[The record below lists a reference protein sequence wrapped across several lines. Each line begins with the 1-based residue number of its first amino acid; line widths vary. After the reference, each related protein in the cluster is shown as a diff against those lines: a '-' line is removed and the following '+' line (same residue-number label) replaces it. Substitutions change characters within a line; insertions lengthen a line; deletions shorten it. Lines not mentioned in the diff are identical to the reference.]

1 MRTIPSIR
9 WLLAPLTVAL
19 AVQFPSTPL
28 AQVIIAGNDNKAL
41 VVDGKLQIDPQGVQS
56 VSVIDIGADGPT
68 LRATVEVPNSIF
80 GPPTNLAVSA
90 DNRLALV
97 AEAVMIDPDASP
109 PKFVPSDK
117 LHVIDLEA
125 DPPQIIDTLTV
136 GRQPSGMSIS
146 PDGRLAIV
154 ANRAETSVSVLSIEG
169 KQVRFEGKV
178 ETGDQVTHVAFT
190 PDGKGAMINKA
201 STDQVSFLAIDGA
214 EVTLA
219 GPDLAV
225 GDYPYNADITPD
237 GRLAIVANTGNN
249 GRSDGN
255 IDSIT
260 VIDLQHNPP
269 RVIDHL
275 GGGRRAGGHHHQP
288 GQPSG
293 GHRQPVRQRRA
304 AGRLVPAQPRLHPGV
319 RDQRRGRAPRGGTA
333 GRRRSRS
340 TGLQPGR
347 PLAAGRQPAGC
358 RRQRVRGAGRPDR
371 RHGPPAGA
379 ARPPRLDARHHA
391 LNGTTSYVAMWVGLA
406 AGVIRLPQRS
416 AGTEFSQRNVGLRF
430 VNPTYMLPSA

>member
-9 WLLAPLTVAL
+9 WLLAPLAVAL

-28 AQVIIAGNDNKAL
+28 AQVVIAGNDNKAL

-56 VSVIDIGADGPT
+56 VSIIDIGPDGPT
-68 LRATVEVPNSIF
+68 LRATVKVPNSIF
-80 GPPTNLAVSA
+80 GPPTNLAVTA

-97 AEAVMIDPDASP
+97 AEAVRIDPDASP
-109 PKFVPSDK
+109 PKFMPSDK

-125 DPPQIIDTLTV
+125 NPPRVIDTLTV
-136 GRQPSGMSIS
+136 GRQPSGMAIS
-146 PDGRLAIV
+146 PDGRLAII
-154 ANRAETSVSVLSIEG
+154 ANRAETSVSVLSIAG
-169 KQVRFEGKV
+169 KQVRFEGTV

-190 PDGKGAMINKA
+190 PDGKRAMINKA

-275 GGGRRAGGHHHQP
+275 AAGDAPEGITISPDSRLAVTGNLCGSDAPPDAWFLRSPGCIQVFEISDSGVRHVAELPAGGVPEALAFSPDGRWLLVANLLDADVSVFKVQDGQIVDTGRKLALP
-288 GQPSG
+288 G
-293 GHRQPVRQRRA
+293 
-304 AGRLVPAQPRLHPGV
+304 HPGSM
-319 RDQRRGRAPRGGTA
+319 RA
-333 GRRRSRS
+333 
-340 TGLQPGR
+340 
-347 PLAAGRQPAGC
+347 
-358 RRQRVRGAGRPDR
+358 
-371 RHGPPAGA
+371 
-379 ARPPRLDARHHA
+379 
-391 LNGTTSYVAMWVGLA
+391 TT
-406 AGVIRLPQRS
+406 P
-416 AGTEFSQRNVGLRF
+416 
-430 VNPTYMLPSA
+430 

>member
-9 WLLAPLTVAL
+9 WLLAPLVFAL

-28 AQVIIAGNDNKAL
+28 AQVVIAGNDNKAL

-56 VSVIDIGADGPT
+56 VSIIDIGPDGPT

-80 GPPTNLAVSA
+80 GPPTNLAVTA

-97 AEAVMIDPDASP
+97 AEAVRIDPDASP
-109 PKFVPSDK
+109 PKFMPSDK

-125 DPPQIIDTLTV
+125 NPPRVIDTLTV
-136 GRQPSGMSIS
+136 GRQPSGMAIS
-146 PDGRLAIV
+146 PDGRLAII
-154 ANRAETSVSVLSIEG
+154 ANRAETSVSVLSIAG
-169 KQVRFEGKV
+169 KQVRFEGTV

-190 PDGKGAMINKA
+190 PDGKRAMINKA

-275 GGGRRAGGHHHQP
+275 AAGDAPEGITISPNSRLAVTGNLCGSDAPPDAWFLRSPGCIQVFEISDSGVRHVAELPAGGVPEALAFSPDGRWLLVANLLDADVSVFKVQAGQIVDTGRKLALP
-288 GQPSG
+288 G
-293 GHRQPVRQRRA
+293 
-304 AGRLVPAQPRLHPGV
+304 HPGSM
-319 RDQRRGRAPRGGTA
+319 RA
-333 GRRRSRS
+333 
-340 TGLQPGR
+340 
-347 PLAAGRQPAGC
+347 
-358 RRQRVRGAGRPDR
+358 
-371 RHGPPAGA
+371 
-379 ARPPRLDARHHA
+379 
-391 LNGTTSYVAMWVGLA
+391 TT
-406 AGVIRLPQRS
+406 P
-416 AGTEFSQRNVGLRF
+416 
-430 VNPTYMLPSA
+430 

>member
-9 WLLAPLTVAL
+9 WLLAPLAVAL
-19 AVQFPSTPL
+19 AVQFPSTLL
-28 AQVIIAGNDNKAL
+28 AQVVIAGNDNKAL
-41 VVDGKLQIDPQGVQS
+41 IVDGQLQIDPQGVQS

-80 GPPTNLAVSA
+80 GPPTNLAVTA

-146 PDGRLAIV
+146 PDGRLAII
-154 ANRAETSVSVLSIEG
+154 ANRAETSVSVLSIDG

-190 PDGKGAMINKA
+190 PDGKRAMINKA

-214 EVTLA
+214 EVTLT

-275 GGGRRAGGHHHQP
+275 AAGDAPEGITISPDSRLAVTGNLCGSDAPPDAWFLRSPGCIQVFEISDAGVRHVAELLAGGVPEALAFSPDGRWLLVANLLDADVSVFEVQDGRIVDTGRRLALP
-288 GQPSG
+288 G
-293 GHRQPVRQRRA
+293 
-304 AGRLVPAQPRLHPGV
+304 HPGSM
-319 RDQRRGRAPRGGTA
+319 RA
-333 GRRRSRS
+333 
-340 TGLQPGR
+340 
-347 PLAAGRQPAGC
+347 
-358 RRQRVRGAGRPDR
+358 
-371 RHGPPAGA
+371 
-379 ARPPRLDARHHA
+379 
-391 LNGTTSYVAMWVGLA
+391 TT
-406 AGVIRLPQRS
+406 P
-416 AGTEFSQRNVGLRF
+416 
-430 VNPTYMLPSA
+430 

>member
-9 WLLAPLTVAL
+9 WLLAPLTLAL
-19 AVQFPSTPL
+19 VVQFPSTPL

-41 VVDGKLQIDPQGVQS
+41 VVDGQLQIDPQGVQS
-56 VSVIDIGADGPT
+56 VSIIDIGPDGPT
-68 LRATVEVPNSIF
+68 LRATIEVPNSIF
-80 GPPTNLAVSA
+80 GPPTNLAITA

-97 AEAVMIDPDASP
+97 AEAVRIDPDASP

-125 DPPQIIDTLTV
+125 DPPQIIDTLAV

-146 PDGRLAIV
+146 PDGRMAII

-190 PDGKGAMINKA
+190 PDGKRAMINKA

-214 EVTLA
+214 EVTLT

-275 GGGRRAGGHHHQP
+275 AAGDAPEGITISPDSRLAVTGNLCGSDAPPDAWFLRSPGCIQVFEISDAGVRHVAELLAGGVPEALAFSPDGRWLLVANLLDADVSVFEVQDGRIVDTGRRLALP
-288 GQPSG
+288 G
-293 GHRQPVRQRRA
+293 
-304 AGRLVPAQPRLHPGV
+304 HPGSM
-319 RDQRRGRAPRGGTA
+319 RA
-333 GRRRSRS
+333 
-340 TGLQPGR
+340 
-347 PLAAGRQPAGC
+347 
-358 RRQRVRGAGRPDR
+358 
-371 RHGPPAGA
+371 
-379 ARPPRLDARHHA
+379 
-391 LNGTTSYVAMWVGLA
+391 TT
-406 AGVIRLPQRS
+406 P
-416 AGTEFSQRNVGLRF
+416 
-430 VNPTYMLPSA
+430 

>member
-9 WLLAPLTVAL
+9 WLLAPLAVAL
-19 AVQFPSTPL
+19 AVQFPSIPL

-56 VSVIDIGADGPT
+56 VSIIDIGADGPT
-68 LRATVEVPNSIF
+68 LRATIEVPNSIF
-80 GPPTNLAVSA
+80 GPPTNLAITA

-97 AEAVMIDPDASP
+97 AETVKIDPDASP
-109 PKFVPSDK
+109 PKFMPSDK

-136 GRQPSGMSIS
+136 GSQPSGMSIS
-146 PDGRLAIV
+146 PDGRMAII
-154 ANRAETSVSVLSIEG
+154 ANRAETSVSVLSIDG

-190 PDGKGAMINKA
+190 PDGKRAMINKA

-269 RVIDHL
+269 HVIDHL
-275 GGGRRAGGHHHQP
+275 AAGDAPEGITISPDGRLAVTGNLCGSDAPPDAWFLRSPGCIQVFEVSDSGVRHVAELLAGGVPEALAFSPDGRWLLVANLLDADVSVFAVQDGQIVDTGRRLALP
-288 GQPSG
+288 G
-293 GHRQPVRQRRA
+293 
-304 AGRLVPAQPRLHPGV
+304 HPGSM
-319 RDQRRGRAPRGGTA
+319 RA
-333 GRRRSRS
+333 
-340 TGLQPGR
+340 
-347 PLAAGRQPAGC
+347 
-358 RRQRVRGAGRPDR
+358 
-371 RHGPPAGA
+371 
-379 ARPPRLDARHHA
+379 
-391 LNGTTSYVAMWVGLA
+391 TT
-406 AGVIRLPQRS
+406 P
-416 AGTEFSQRNVGLRF
+416 
-430 VNPTYMLPSA
+430 

>member
-9 WLLAPLTVAL
+9 WLLTPLAVVL

-97 AEAVMIDPDASP
+97 AEAVMIDPEASP

-125 DPPQIIDTLTV
+125 DPPQIIDTFTV

-154 ANRAETSVSVLSIEG
+154 ANRAETSVSVLSIVG

-190 PDGKGAMINKA
+190 PDGKRAMINKA

-275 GGGRRAGGHHHQP
+275 AAGDAPEGITISPDSRLAVTGNLCGSDAPPDAWFLRSPGCIQVFEISDAGVRHVAELLAGGVPEALAFSPDGRWLLVANLLDADVSVFEVQDGRIVDTGRRLALP
-288 GQPSG
+288 G
-293 GHRQPVRQRRA
+293 
-304 AGRLVPAQPRLHPGV
+304 HPGSM
-319 RDQRRGRAPRGGTA
+319 RA
-333 GRRRSRS
+333 
-340 TGLQPGR
+340 
-347 PLAAGRQPAGC
+347 
-358 RRQRVRGAGRPDR
+358 
-371 RHGPPAGA
+371 
-379 ARPPRLDARHHA
+379 
-391 LNGTTSYVAMWVGLA
+391 TT
-406 AGVIRLPQRS
+406 P
-416 AGTEFSQRNVGLRF
+416 
-430 VNPTYMLPSA
+430 

>member
-1 MRTIPSIR
+1 MRAMPSIR
-9 WLLAPLTVAL
+9 WLLAPLAVAL
-19 AVQFPSTPL
+19 AVHFPATPL

-56 VSVIDIGADGPT
+56 VSIIDLSPDGPT

-80 GPPTNLAVSA
+80 GPPTNLAVTA

-97 AEAVMIDPDASP
+97 AEAVMIDPDAAP

-125 DPPQIIDTLTV
+125 DPPRVIDTLTV
-136 GRQPSGMSIS
+136 GRQPSGMAIS
-146 PDGRLAIV
+146 PDGRLALV
-154 ANRAETSVSVLSIEG
+154 ANRAETSVSVLSISG

-190 PDGKGAMINKA
+190 PDGKRAMINKA

-214 EVTLA
+214 EISLT

-225 GDYPYNADITPD
+225 GDYPYNADISPD

-275 GGGRRAGGHHHQP
+275 AAGDAPEGITISPDSRLAVTGNLCGSDAPPDAWFLRSPGCIQVFEISDSGVRHVAELPAGGVPEALAFSPDGRWLLVANLLDADVSVFEVQDGQIVDTDNRLALP
-288 GQPSG
+288 G
-293 GHRQPVRQRRA
+293 
-304 AGRLVPAQPRLHPGV
+304 HPGSM
-319 RDQRRGRAPRGGTA
+319 RA
-333 GRRRSRS
+333 
-340 TGLQPGR
+340 
-347 PLAAGRQPAGC
+347 
-358 RRQRVRGAGRPDR
+358 
-371 RHGPPAGA
+371 
-379 ARPPRLDARHHA
+379 
-391 LNGTTSYVAMWVGLA
+391 TT
-406 AGVIRLPQRS
+406 P
-416 AGTEFSQRNVGLRF
+416 
-430 VNPTYMLPSA
+430 

>member
-1 MRTIPSIR
+1 M
-9 WLLAPLTVAL
+9 
-19 AVQFPSTPL
+19 
-28 AQVIIAGNDNKAL
+28 
-41 VVDGKLQIDPQGVQS
+41 
-56 VSVIDIGADGPT
+56 
-68 LRATVEVPNSIF
+68 
-80 GPPTNLAVSA
+80 
-90 DNRLALV
+90 
-97 AEAVMIDPDASP
+97 
-109 PKFVPSDK
+109 PSDK

-125 DPPQIIDTLTV
+125 DPPQIIIDTLAV

-190 PDGKGAMINKA
+190 PDGKRAMINKA

-214 EVTLA
+214 EVTLT

-275 GGGRRAGGHHHQP
+275 
-288 GQPSG
+288 
-293 GHRQPVRQRRA
+293 A
-304 AGRLVPAQPRLHPGV
+304 AGDAPEGIAISPDSRLAVTGNLCGSDAPPDAWFLRSPRLHPGV
-319 RDQRRGRAPRGGTA
+319 RDQRRGRAPRGGTP

-340 TGLQPGR
+340 TGLQPGW

-358 RRQRVRGAGRPDR
+358 RRQRIRGAGRPDR

-379 ARPPRLDARHHA
+379 ARAPRLDARHHA
-391 LNGTTSYVAMWVGLA
+391 VKPKRDRGKGRDHHDPEA
-406 AGVIRLPQRS
+406 A
-416 AGTEFSQRNVGLRF
+416 
-430 VNPTYMLPSA
+430 

>member
-9 WLLAPLTVAL
+9 WLLAPLAVAL
-19 AVQFPSTPL
+19 AVQFPSTSL

-56 VSVIDIGADGPT
+56 VSIIDIGPDGPT

-97 AEAVMIDPDASP
+97 AEAVRIDPDASP
-109 PKFVPSDK
+109 PKFMPSDK

-125 DPPQIIDTLTV
+125 DPPRVIDTLAV
-136 GRQPSGMSIS
+136 GRQPSGMAIS

-154 ANRAETSVSVLSIEG
+154 ANRAETSVSVLSITG

-190 PDGKGAMINKA
+190 PDGNRAMINKA

-260 VIDLQHNPP
+260 VIDLQHSPP
-269 RVIDHL
+269 RVVDH
-275 GGGRRAGGHHHQP
+275 
-288 GQPSG
+288 
-293 GHRQPVRQRRA
+293 
-304 AGRLVPAQPRLHPGV
+304 
-319 RDQRRGRAPRGGTA
+319 
-333 GRRRSRS
+333 
-340 TGLQPGR
+340 
-347 PLAAGRQPAGC
+347 LAAGDAPEGITISPDSRLAVTGNLCGSDAPPDAWFLRSPGCIQVFEIGDAGVRHVAELPAGG
-358 RRQRVRGAGRPDR
+358 VPEALAFSPDGRWLLV
-371 RHGPPAGA
+371 ANL
-379 ARPPRLDARHHA
+379 LDADVSVFKVQDGQIVDTGRKLA
-391 LNGTTSYVAMWVGLA
+391 LPGHPGSMRATT
-406 AGVIRLPQRS
+406 P
-416 AGTEFSQRNVGLRF
+416 
-430 VNPTYMLPSA
+430 

>member
-9 WLLAPLTVAL
+9 WLLAPLTLAL

-41 VVDGKLQIDPQGVQS
+41 VVDGQLQIDPQGVQS
-56 VSVIDIGADGPT
+56 VSVIDIGPEGPT

-109 PKFVPSDK
+109 PKFMPSDK

-136 GRQPSGMSIS
+136 GSQPSGMSIS
-146 PDGRLAIV
+146 PDGRLAII
-154 ANRAETSVSVLSIEG
+154 ANRAETSVSVLSIDG

-190 PDGKGAMINKA
+190 PDGKRAMINKA

-214 EVTLA
+214 EVTLT

-237 GRLAIVANTGNN
+237 GRLAIIANTGNN

-275 GGGRRAGGHHHQP
+275 AAGDAPEGITISPDSRLAVTGNLCGSDAPPDAWFLRSPGCIQVFEISDAGVRHVAELLAGGVPEALAFSPDGRWLLVANLLDADVSVFEVRDGRIVDTGRRLALP
-288 GQPSG
+288 G
-293 GHRQPVRQRRA
+293 
-304 AGRLVPAQPRLHPGV
+304 HPGSM
-319 RDQRRGRAPRGGTA
+319 RA
-333 GRRRSRS
+333 
-340 TGLQPGR
+340 
-347 PLAAGRQPAGC
+347 
-358 RRQRVRGAGRPDR
+358 
-371 RHGPPAGA
+371 
-379 ARPPRLDARHHA
+379 
-391 LNGTTSYVAMWVGLA
+391 TT
-406 AGVIRLPQRS
+406 P
-416 AGTEFSQRNVGLRF
+416 
-430 VNPTYMLPSA
+430 

>member
-1 MRTIPSIR
+1 MRTVPSIR
-9 WLLAPLTVAL
+9 WLLAPLAVAL
-19 AVQFPSTPL
+19 AVQFPATPL

-41 VVDGKLQIDPQGVQS
+41 VVDGKLQVDTQGVQS
-56 VSVIDIGADGPT
+56 VSVIDVGTDGPT

-80 GPPTNLAVSA
+80 GPPTNLAVTA

-97 AEAVMIDPDASP
+97 AEAVMIDPEASP

-146 PDGRLAIV
+146 PDGRMALV
-154 ANRAETSVSVLSIEG
+154 ANRAETSVSVLSIAG

-190 PDGKGAMINKA
+190 PDGKRAMINKA

-214 EVTLA
+214 EVTLT

-275 GGGRRAGGHHHQP
+275 AAGDAPEGITISPDSRLAVTGNLCGSDAPPDAWFLRSPGCIQVFEISDAGVRHVAELLAGGVPEALAFSPDGRWLLVANLLDADVSVFEVQDGQIVDTGRRLALP
-288 GQPSG
+288 G
-293 GHRQPVRQRRA
+293 
-304 AGRLVPAQPRLHPGV
+304 HPGSM
-319 RDQRRGRAPRGGTA
+319 RA
-333 GRRRSRS
+333 
-340 TGLQPGR
+340 
-347 PLAAGRQPAGC
+347 
-358 RRQRVRGAGRPDR
+358 
-371 RHGPPAGA
+371 
-379 ARPPRLDARHHA
+379 
-391 LNGTTSYVAMWVGLA
+391 TT
-406 AGVIRLPQRS
+406 P
-416 AGTEFSQRNVGLRF
+416 
-430 VNPTYMLPSA
+430 

>member
-9 WLLAPLTVAL
+9 WLLAPLAVAL

-28 AQVIIAGNDNKAL
+28 AQVVIAGNDNKAL

-56 VSVIDIGADGPT
+56 VSIIDIGPDGPT

-80 GPPTNLAVSA
+80 GPPTNLAVTA

-97 AEAVMIDPDASP
+97 AEAVRIDPDASP
-109 PKFVPSDK
+109 PKFMPSDK

-125 DPPQIIDTLTV
+125 NPPRVIDTLTV
-136 GRQPSGMSIS
+136 GRQPSGMAIS
-146 PDGRLAIV
+146 PDGRLAII
-154 ANRAETSVSVLSIEG
+154 ANRAETSVSVLSIAG
-169 KQVRFEGKV
+169 KQVRFEGTV

-190 PDGKGAMINKA
+190 PDGKRAMINKA

-275 GGGRRAGGHHHQP
+275 
-288 GQPSG
+288 
-293 GHRQPVRQRRA
+293 A
-304 AGRLVPAQPRLHPGV
+304 AGDAPEGITISPDSRLAVTGNLCGSDAPPDAWFLRSPGCIQVFEISDPGV
-319 RDQRRGRAPRGGTA
+319 RHVAE
-333 GRRRSRS
+333 
-340 TGLQPGR
+340 L
-347 PLAAGRQPAGC
+347 PAGG
-358 RRQRVRGAGRPDR
+358 VPEALAFSPDGRWLLV
-371 RHGPPAGA
+371 ANL
-379 ARPPRLDARHHA
+379 LDADVSVFKVQDGQIVDTGRKLA
-391 LNGTTSYVAMWVGLA
+391 LPGHPGSMRATT
-406 AGVIRLPQRS
+406 P
-416 AGTEFSQRNVGLRF
+416 
-430 VNPTYMLPSA
+430 

>member
-9 WLLAPLTVAL
+9 WLLAPLAVAL
-19 AVQFPSTPL
+19 AVQFPSIPL

-41 VVDGKLQIDPQGVQS
+41 VVDGKLQIDPQGAQS
-56 VSVIDIGADGPT
+56 VSIIDVGADGPT

-117 LHVIDLEA
+117 LHVIDLET

-154 ANRAETSVSVLSIEG
+154 ANRAETSVSVLSIAG

-190 PDGKGAMINKA
+190 PDGKRAMISKA

-214 EVTLA
+214 EVTLT

-237 GRLAIVANTGNN
+237 GRLAIVTNTGNN

-275 GGGRRAGGHHHQP
+275 AAGDAPEGITISPDSRLAVTGNLCGSDAPPDAWFLRSPGCIQVFEISDAGVRHVAELLAGGVPEALAFSPDGRWLLVANLLDADVSVFEVQDGRIVDTGRRLALP
-288 GQPSG
+288 G
-293 GHRQPVRQRRA
+293 
-304 AGRLVPAQPRLHPGV
+304 HPGSM
-319 RDQRRGRAPRGGTA
+319 RA
-333 GRRRSRS
+333 
-340 TGLQPGR
+340 
-347 PLAAGRQPAGC
+347 
-358 RRQRVRGAGRPDR
+358 
-371 RHGPPAGA
+371 
-379 ARPPRLDARHHA
+379 
-391 LNGTTSYVAMWVGLA
+391 TT
-406 AGVIRLPQRS
+406 P
-416 AGTEFSQRNVGLRF
+416 
-430 VNPTYMLPSA
+430 

>member
-9 WLLAPLTVAL
+9 WLLTPLAVVL
-19 AVQFPSTPL
+19 AVQFSSTPL

-80 GPPTNLAVSA
+80 GPPTNLAISA

-117 LHVIDLEA
+117 LHVIDLES

-190 PDGKGAMINKA
+190 PDGKRAMINKA

-275 GGGRRAGGHHHQP
+275 AAGDAPEGITISPDSRLAVTGNLCGSDAPPDAWFLRSPGCIQVFEISDAGVRHVAELLAGGVPEALAFSPDGRWLLVANLLDADVSVFEVQDGRIVDTGRRLALP
-288 GQPSG
+288 G
-293 GHRQPVRQRRA
+293 
-304 AGRLVPAQPRLHPGV
+304 HPGSM
-319 RDQRRGRAPRGGTA
+319 RA
-333 GRRRSRS
+333 
-340 TGLQPGR
+340 
-347 PLAAGRQPAGC
+347 
-358 RRQRVRGAGRPDR
+358 
-371 RHGPPAGA
+371 
-379 ARPPRLDARHHA
+379 
-391 LNGTTSYVAMWVGLA
+391 TT
-406 AGVIRLPQRS
+406 P
-416 AGTEFSQRNVGLRF
+416 
-430 VNPTYMLPSA
+430 

>member
-9 WLLAPLTVAL
+9 WLLTPLAVVL
-19 AVQFPSTPL
+19 AVQFSSTPL

-97 AEAVMIDPDASP
+97 AEAVKIDPDASP
-109 PKFVPSDK
+109 PKFAPSDR

-125 DPPQIIDTLTV
+125 DPPQVIDTLTV

-190 PDGKGAMINKA
+190 PDGKRAMINKA

-214 EVTLA
+214 KVTLA

-225 GDYPYNADITPD
+225 GDYPYNADISPD

-275 GGGRRAGGHHHQP
+275 AAGDAPEGITISPDSRLAVTGNLCGSDAPPDAWFLRSPGCIQVFEISDAGVRHVAELLAGGVPEALAFSPDGRWLLVANLLDADVSVFEVQDGRIVDTGRRLALP
-288 GQPSG
+288 G
-293 GHRQPVRQRRA
+293 
-304 AGRLVPAQPRLHPGV
+304 HPGSM
-319 RDQRRGRAPRGGTA
+319 RA
-333 GRRRSRS
+333 
-340 TGLQPGR
+340 
-347 PLAAGRQPAGC
+347 
-358 RRQRVRGAGRPDR
+358 
-371 RHGPPAGA
+371 
-379 ARPPRLDARHHA
+379 
-391 LNGTTSYVAMWVGLA
+391 TT
-406 AGVIRLPQRS
+406 P
-416 AGTEFSQRNVGLRF
+416 
-430 VNPTYMLPSA
+430 

>member
-9 WLLAPLTVAL
+9 WLLAPLAVAL

-28 AQVIIAGNDNKAL
+28 AQVVIAGNDNKAL

-56 VSVIDIGADGPT
+56 VSVIDIGPDGPT

-80 GPPTNLAVSA
+80 GPPTNLAVTA

-97 AEAVMIDPDASP
+97 AEAVRIDPDASP
-109 PKFVPSDK
+109 PKFMPSDK

-125 DPPQIIDTLTV
+125 NPPRVIDTLTV
-136 GRQPSGMSIS
+136 GRQPSGMAIS
-146 PDGRLAIV
+146 PDGRLAII
-154 ANRAETSVSVLSIEG
+154 ANRAETSVSVLSIAG
-169 KQVRFEGKV
+169 KQVRFEGTV

-190 PDGKGAMINKA
+190 PDGKRAMINKA

-214 EVTLA
+214 EVTLV

-275 GGGRRAGGHHHQP
+275 AAGDAPEGITISPDSRLAVTGNLCGSDASSDAWFLRSPGCIQVFEISDSGVRHVAELPAGGVPEALAFSPDGRWLLVANLLDADVSVFKVQDGQIVDTGRKLALP
-288 GQPSG
+288 G
-293 GHRQPVRQRRA
+293 
-304 AGRLVPAQPRLHPGV
+304 HPGSM
-319 RDQRRGRAPRGGTA
+319 RA
-333 GRRRSRS
+333 
-340 TGLQPGR
+340 
-347 PLAAGRQPAGC
+347 
-358 RRQRVRGAGRPDR
+358 
-371 RHGPPAGA
+371 
-379 ARPPRLDARHHA
+379 
-391 LNGTTSYVAMWVGLA
+391 TT
-406 AGVIRLPQRS
+406 P
-416 AGTEFSQRNVGLRF
+416 
-430 VNPTYMLPSA
+430 

>member
-1 MRTIPSIR
+1 MRTIASIR
-9 WLLAPLTVAL
+9 WLLAPLAIAL
-19 AVQFPSTPL
+19 AVQFPSTPM
-28 AQVIIAGNDNKAL
+28 AQVVIAGNDNKAL

-56 VSVIDIGADGPT
+56 VSIIDIGPDGPT
-68 LRATVEVPNSIF
+68 LRATVEVLNSIF
-80 GPPTNLAVSA
+80 GPPTNLAVTA

-109 PKFVPSDK
+109 KFVPSDK

-125 DPPQIIDTLTV
+125 NPPRVIDTLTV
-136 GRQPSGMSIS
+136 GRQPSGMAIS
-146 PDGRLAIV
+146 PDGRMALV
-154 ANRAETSVSVLSIEG
+154 ANRAETSVSVLSIAG

-190 PDGKGAMINKA
+190 PDGNRALINKA

-275 GGGRRAGGHHHQP
+275 AAGDAPEGITISPDSRLAVTGNLCGSDAPPDAWFLRSPGCIQVFEISDAGVRHVAELPAGGVPEALAFSPDGRWLLVANLLDADVSVFKVQDGQIVDTGRRLALP
-288 GQPSG
+288 G
-293 GHRQPVRQRRA
+293 
-304 AGRLVPAQPRLHPGV
+304 HPGSM
-319 RDQRRGRAPRGGTA
+319 RA
-333 GRRRSRS
+333 
-340 TGLQPGR
+340 
-347 PLAAGRQPAGC
+347 
-358 RRQRVRGAGRPDR
+358 
-371 RHGPPAGA
+371 
-379 ARPPRLDARHHA
+379 
-391 LNGTTSYVAMWVGLA
+391 TT
-406 AGVIRLPQRS
+406 P
-416 AGTEFSQRNVGLRF
+416 
-430 VNPTYMLPSA
+430 